1 MALKRDLEPAGLLAM
16 YTPQRL
22 SSTDPTWKR
31 ADLAEEGIGRAAAGD
46 GGGLGL
52 KRERVR
58 NGRCEKMGEST
69 EKVLFLH
76 QWHVESPRECV
87 TILIVILVIRGSSTS
102 GSSSSNGGEGEV
114 KGGV

>member
-31 ADLAEEGIGRAAAGD
+31 ADLAEEGIGRVVAAAGD

-52 KRERVR
+52 KERER
-58 NGRCEKMGEST
+58 EEWAM
-69 EKVLFLH
+69 
-76 QWHVESPRECV
+76 
-87 TILIVILVIRGSSTS
+87 
-102 GSSSSNGGEGEV
+102 
-114 KGGV
+114 